1 MWDCVPRSVEGA
13 LQQAV
18 AMRDRLPV
26 VQVQRDF
33 PTYIPRSNTCGV
45 SDTQERRRSSKQA
58 LLYVGSML
66 RIISMPTSAGKLFK
80 IIFRASAGTA
90 D

>member
-18 AMRDRLPV
+18 AMRDRVPV

-33 PTYIPRSNTCGV
+33 PTYIPRSNTPVPTLIHKNKRCY
-45 SDTQERRRSSKQA
+45 SKQDLSYVCMFHA
-58 LLYVGSML
+58 LYYINPNS
-66 RIISMPTSAGKLFK
+66 
-80 IIFRASAGTA
+80 
-90 D
+90 